1 MDATTAVTTI
11 GPPRHIPQL
20 DGLRGVAILLVLA
33 GHFVNVWAPF
43 PVVWRFSELANL
55 GVVVFFVLSGY
66 LITKLILEEKQK
78 SGTIALGQFYFRR
91 LLRLGPAL
99 AFFLVVVG
107 FLAWHGYIEKISL
120 REFLFCIFYLRNFS
134 GTSVTVGHLWSLSLE
149 EQFYAIWPPVVR
161 FFGAGLLPFS
171 LGIVALMSVCR
182 GVALHLHLFDYDPA
196 ICYARPYFRMDSIL
210 IGCCLALFLRKP
222 RKLPTF
228 IIRTRTWMIWL
239 LLLLWSMGVRNVWPS
254 SYITVQM
261 LLSAWLLFK
270 VVNSVKFILLT
281 SAILQFL
288 GRISYSL
295 YLWQQMVFEK
305 RLVRSPWM
313 AVGAIFVLAIASHY
327 LVERPF
333 LKIKGKYRVGLWK
346 GAAASL
352 ASGPA

>member
-11 GPPRHIPQL
+11 GPARHIPQL
-20 DGLRGVAILLVLA
+20 DGLRGVAILLVLV
-33 GHFVNVWAPF
+33 GHLVNVWAPF

-66 LITKLILEEKQK
+66 LITTLILEEKQK

-91 LLRLGPAL
+91 VLRLGPAL
-99 AFFLVVVG
+99 AFFLAVAG
-107 FLAWHGYIEKISL
+107 FLAWNGYIEKIGL
-120 REFLFCIFYLRNFS
+120 REFLFCVFYLRNFY
-134 GTSVTVGHLWSLSLE
+134 GTSVAVGHLWSLSLE

-171 LGIVALMSVCR
+171 LGVVALMSVCR
-182 GVALHLHLFDYDPA
+182 GIALHLHLFDYDPA

-210 IGCCLALFLRKP
+210 IGCCLALYLRKP
-222 RKLPTF
+222 RKLPAF
-228 IIRTRTWMIWL
+228 ITGTRTWMVWL
-239 LLLLWSMGVRNVWPS
+239 LLLLWSMGVRNVLPS

-261 LLSAWLLFK
+261 LLSTWLLFK
-270 VVNSVKFILLT
+270 VVTAVKFTWLA
-281 SAILQFL
+281 SGILQFL

-305 RLVRSPWM
+305 QLVRSPSM
-313 AVGAIFVLAIASHY
+313 AVAATFALAIASHY

-333 LKIKGKYRVGLWK
+333 LKIKEKYRGGFWK
-346 GAAASL
+346 VATASL